1 MSLEKWRFRIFE
13 KKICWPKNGPFRAK
27 KGPKWGFR
35 SSSCSKCIKHMAK
48 SSSAPPQKTA
58 KSLSF
63 FLTLFQK
70 LLTLISEILSKF
82 SFDWYITCWG
92 FFQRNISKNLLEGAK
107 KGCFRAIFSGDI
119 SNTSKTK
126 VYFWHKSIPGGLKTS
141 LGFLT
146 MSKWSSKSKSPV
158 KTGPNYITGDQYVT
172 KTTL

>member
-1 MSLEKWRFRIFE
+1 
-13 KKICWPKNGPFRAK
+13 
-27 KGPKWGFR
+27 
-35 SSSCSKCIKHMAK
+35 MAK

-63 FLTLFQK
+63 FLTSFQK

-107 KGCFRAIFSGDI
+107 KGCSRAIFSGDI

-158 KTGPNYITGDQYVT
+158 KTGPNYITGDRYVT
-172 KTTL
+172 KTCSWHFNEIFLKNPFLNDKDLKISQIQRKRA